1 MAKKRQV
8 IHVPGVPRHK
18 NPIPNAVRLGNM
30 IFSSSIAGYDPKTG
44 EVPKDPA
51 VQVANAF
58 TNVRLTM
65 EAAGGTTDDIG
76 RILFYVHDM
85 STRELLNKE
94 WLKMFPDED
103 NRPVRKV
110 LVSSIPKEL
119 VVQIEVT
126 AVVG

>member
-30 IFSSSIAGYDPKTG
+30 IFSSSIGGYDPKTG
-44 EVPKDPA
+44 EVPKDA
-51 VQVANAF
+51 AQQVANAF
-58 TNVRLTM
+58 ANVRLTM

-94 WLKMFPDED
+94 WLKMFPDEE

-110 LVSSIPKEL
+110 FVTEIPKDL

>member
-30 IFSSSIAGYDPKTG
+30 IFSSSIAGYDPTTG

-51 VQVANAF
+51 MQVANAF
-58 TNVRLTM
+58 VNVRQTM
-65 EAAGGTTDDIG
+65 EAAGGSTDDIG

-110 LVSSIPKEL
+110 LVSEIPKEL

>member
-1 MAKKRQV
+1 MVKKRQV
-8 IHVPGVPRHK
+8 VHVPGVPRHK
-18 NPIPNAVRLGNM
+18 NPIPNAVKLGNM
-30 IFSSSIAGYDPKTG
+30 LFSSSIAGYDPETG

-51 VQVANAF
+51 AQVANAF
-58 TNVRLTM
+58 INVRQTM

-85 STRELLNKE
+85 STRELLNGE

-126 AVVG
+126 AVL

>member
-65 EAAGGTTDDIG
+65 EASGGTTDDIG

-126 AVVG
+126 AVIG

>member
-8 IHVPGVPRHK
+8 VHVPGVPRHK
-18 NPIPNAVRLGNM
+18 NPIPNAVKLGNM
-30 IFSSSIAGYDPKTG
+30 IFSSSIGGYDPKTG
-44 EVPKDPA
+44 EVPKDP
-51 VQVANAF
+51 VTQVANAF
-58 TNVRLTM
+58 VNVLLTM
-65 EAAGGTTDDIG
+65 EAAGASTDDIG

-94 WLKMFPDED
+94 WLKMFPDEE

-110 LVSSIPKEL
+110 LVSEIPKEL

-126 AVVG
+126 AVL

>member
-44 EVPKDPA
+44 ETPKDPA
-51 VQVANAF
+51 TQVANAF
-58 TNVRLTM
+58 INVRQTM

-110 LVSSIPKEL
+110 LVSEIPKEL

>member
-1 MAKKRQV
+1 MVKKRQV
-8 IHVPGVPRHK
+8 VHVPGVPRHK
-18 NPIPNAVRLGNM
+18 NPIPNAIKLGNM
-30 IFSSSIAGYDPKTG
+30 IFSSSIGGYDPKTG
-44 EVPKDPA
+44 EVPKDA
-51 VQVANAF
+51 ATQVANAF

-65 EAAGGTTDDIG
+65 EAAGATTDDIG

-126 AVVG
+126 AVV